1 MLHERLPKVSRAQAI
16 RPFYVME
23 IMARAQQRPKGS
35 PDVVSMVVGEPDFPT
50 PEPVVRA
57 AQQALHEN
65 RIRYTHALGLE
76 SLREAIAQ
84 DYQDRDQISIP
95 SHRVAV
101 TAGASAGLLLSLA
114 AVLSPGEELLITD
127 PGYPCNRQFALA
139 VGAVPKRVATYPSS
153 QYQPRL
159 ADIQAA
165 WGPKTRAVLIA
176 SPANPTGAILDL
188 SEVKAIAQ
196 WVRSKDGWLI
206 MDEIYL
212 RLSLSDPLRSA
223 LGVSNEIISVN
234 SFSKTYSM
242 TGWRLGWLVMPEALV
257 PVIERLAQN
266 LFISPPYLSQMAA
279 ISAFSDEAR
288 LIADGYRDQF
298 VRQAQVLLPGL
309 QGLGFQLPVQPQGG
323 FYGFFD
329 VSALTNDSFRFCE
342 ELCDRA
348 GVLIAPGQDFTEEN
362 AQAMVRV
369 SFPKSE
375 PVLQEGLDRIGQFLA
390 AR

>member
-1 MLHERLPKVSRAQAI
+1 MLRERLPKVSRAQAI

-35 PDVVSMVVGEPDFPT
+35 PDVVSMVVGEPDFPA

-57 AQQALHEN
+57 AQQALQEN

-76 SLREAIAQ
+76 SLRGAIAQ
-84 DYQDRDQISIP
+84 DYKDRDQISIP

-114 AVLSPGEELLITD
+114 AILSPGEELLITD

-139 VGAVPKRVATYPSS
+139 VGAVPKRVATHPSS

-188 SEVKAIAQ
+188 TEVKAIAQ
-196 WVRSKDGWLI
+196 WVRSKGGWLV

-223 LGVSNEIISVN
+223 LGVSDEMISVN

-242 TGWRLGWLVMPEALV
+242 TGWRLGWLVMPESLV
-257 PVIERLAQN
+257 PVIEKLAQN

-279 ISAFSDEAR
+279 IAAFSDEAR
-288 LIADGYRDQF
+288 LIADGYRNQF

-309 QGLGFQLPVQPQGG
+309 QGLGFRLPVQPQGG

-329 VSALTNDSFRFCE
+329 VSTLTDDSFRFCE
-342 ELCDRA
+342 ELCDHA
-348 GVLIAPGQDFTEEN
+348 GVLMAPGRDFTEEN
-362 AQAMVRV
+362 AQAMIRV

-375 PVLQEGLDRIGQFLA
+375 PVLQEGLDRISQFLA